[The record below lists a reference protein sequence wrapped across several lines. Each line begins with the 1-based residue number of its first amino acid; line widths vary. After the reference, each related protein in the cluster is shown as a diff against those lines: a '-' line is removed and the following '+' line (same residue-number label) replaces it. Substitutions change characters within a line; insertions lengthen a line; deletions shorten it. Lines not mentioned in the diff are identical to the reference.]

1 MTKIYNKMAIKN
13 ETLKYYFFQWQWTL
27 SLLRRFFP
35 FLYHRQDFYLTCL
48 WERWRGVLS
57 ETGTPYLWER
67 SRGVLSETGT
77 PYPLWAPVARLF
89 SFVCCVF
96 CFVCLCSVSCALFC
110 PYLWIVHSFFI
121 AGLLFFP
128 LTFISKANDIFE
140 V

>member
-57 ETGTPYLWER
+57 ETGTPYCLWER
-67 SRGVLSETGT
+67 WRGFYHKQELLICEKDGRALIRNRNSLSVRKMLGGLIRNRNSLSVRKMAES
-77 PYPLWAPVARLF
+77 LIRNRNSL
-89 SFVCCVF
+89 SFVRNF
-96 CFVCLCSVSCALFC
+96 G
-110 PYLWIVHSFFI
+110 IV
-121 AGLLFFP
+121 
-128 LTFISKANDIFE
+128 
-140 V
+140 

>member
-57 ETGTPYLWER
+57 ETGTPYPLWER
-67 SRGVLSETGT
+67 WRGSYQKQELLICEKDGGGSYQKQELLICEKDGGVLIRNRNSLSVRKMAES
-77 PYPLWAPVARLF
+77 LIRNRNSL
-89 SFVCCVF
+89 SFVRNF
-96 CFVCLCSVSCALFC
+96 G
-110 PYLWIVHSFFI
+110 IV
-121 AGLLFFP
+121 
-128 LTFISKANDIFE
+128 
-140 V
+140 